1 MPIKSF
7 SQYKSFGDNRH
18 AFLMENLEMTFVVHC
33 NSRPTTSTQVWL
45 AQGQLFDRKK
55 QHFTAVLVT
64 TQNTD
69 NPCRQ
74 CACLSKLM
82 RYVLSLKLASNYKI
96 SKLTYFDIKVFI
108 TDKYYFIIAM
118 KYHNCLCNITFKTF
132 SPSARASPVGAAD
145 TDNSARSTPWV
156 PAPPARCTDRPLRR
170 LRIGSGLPWLDP
182 SAPRESVIINNFDSC
197 YINGNNDVNRVGT
210 RRVFHSCLDR
220 CQPQDETE
228 PQSRQLLDV
237 VLSQMNIF
245 LDSDLT
251 IGSRSSNTE
260 FSLTEA
266 YRRRSWGGL
275 IKRKIAHWREG
286 YGVQLLAP
294 RIIAARR
301 MNQHQELV
309 KSAMVVTNNDTLNHL
324 GDDVDRHID
333 SLTKANHVHLAH
345 VLRILNARSAFLFRP
360 PPLSFVQNIFTLPFS
375 RAVWLS
381 SVALLA
387 LMGALLYCNLKLEFR
402 RGEHTLQSAAE
413 PVKASWSDV
422 VLLSFG
428 VVCQQGKAFHT
439 LLRSRSTLIQALL
452 RMTFSHS
459 ARITFAHSSL
469 TFEKSKNELDPE
481 RAGAEVEA
489 RGVSGRTITF
499 LLYISVIFLYTSYSA
514 CIVALLQSTTD
525 SIQTLRDLYESGMEM
540 GVLDIVYSH
549 HFFSYFYASWVRYT
563 ITQQCTERFQIAS
576 DPLRRSIYTKKINPP
591 GGPSNFFSLEEGL
604 AKVRKGLFAFH
615 HELGPGYYIVSNT
628 FLEEEKCGLHTVT
641 YSQDF
646 VSPWIAVTKNSPL
659 KEIFAIAYR
668 MLHESGLQIRES
680 ERFYQKKPDCSSA
693 GSSFVSVGIAD
704 CYPAL
709 LVLGYGA
716 LCSLL
721 AFLLERLV
729 HNKFSGR
736 VEYEATCWRAVERLP
751 AFPRTKQS

>member
-1 MPIKSF
+1 MLAFRDRHRWLLLERSQKPPVKSKV
-7 SQYKSFGDNRH
+7 SEREETTRH
-18 AFLMENLEMTFVVHC
+18 YVHDSLFK
-33 NSRPTTSTQVWL
+33 NTS
-45 AQGQLFDRKK
+45 A
-55 QHFTAVLVT
+55 
-64 TQNTD
+64 
-69 NPCRQ
+69 
-74 CACLSKLM
+74 
-82 RYVLSLKLASNYKI
+82 
-96 SKLTYFDIKVFI
+96 
-108 TDKYYFIIAM
+108 
-118 KYHNCLCNITFKTF
+118 
-132 SPSARASPVGAAD
+132 
-145 TDNSARSTPWV
+145 
-156 PAPPARCTDRPLRR
+156 
-170 LRIGSGLPWLDP
+170 
-182 SAPRESVIINNFDSC
+182 
-197 YINGNNDVNRVGT
+197 
-210 RRVFHSCLDR
+210 
-220 CQPQDETE
+220 QDETDTAE

-275 IKRKIAHWREG
+275 VKRKIAHWREG
-286 YGVQLLAP
+286 YGLELLAP
-294 RIIAARR
+294 RITAARR

-345 VLRILNARSAFLFRP
+345 VLRILNASVEMKATDSWGYLQNGSWSGLAGYLQRGEVDIGCTAMFMLPSRLPIVHFISAPVKTKSAFLFRP

-428 VVCQQGKAFHT
+428 VVCQQG
-439 LLRSRSTLIQALL
+439 
-452 RMTFSHS
+452 
-459 ARITFAHSSL
+459 
-469 TFEKSKNELDPE
+469 
-481 RAGAEVEA
+481 AEVEA

-549 HFFSYFYASWVRYT
+549 HFFS
-563 ITQQCTERFQIAS
+563 IAS

-736 VEYEATCWRAVERLP
+736 VEFEATCWRAVERLP